1 MKTLCLNPSERWNAK
16 DILYYYFVQNKD
28 PYQSINISKYDNVT
42 ENSKM
47 ISSDFNTF
55 KSIESLRN
63 KAEEVKKNNYE
74 KYYNDILLKEIEQLN
89 NEYNEMIKSTD
100 ISKDCK
106 IVDSIDTLFS
116 QMKTETNHKIIS
128 KYIGEIRQISFL
140 IFLSYLI

>member
-1 MKTLCLNPSERWNAK
+1 M
-16 DILYYYFVQNKD
+16 
-28 PYQSINISKYDNVT
+28 IN
-42 ENSKM
+42 
-47 ISSDFNTF
+47 SDFNTF

-74 KYYNDILLKEIEQLN
+74 KYYNDILLKEIKQLN

-140 IFLSYLI
+140 IYSYSYLI